1 MLLLLSL
8 LGAAA
13 ANENGLA
20 RTPPMGW
27 RSWNL
32 FGPNVNQALM
42 ERIMEGMVS
51 KKRRV
56 DGVPTSLCDLGYC
69 DVGLDDN
76 WQLCGQYPTAVKGV
90 NYTYH
95 DPATGRPVV
104 NESRFPSFARMTAK
118 AHALGLT
125 AGWYGNNCLCADGHS
140 DVPALY
146 EGDVLALLD
155 YGFDSWKLDGC
166 GKQRNL
172 SRYDELIRK
181 HSPDKAILVE
191 NCHWGVVPP
200 FAPDPGEDFC
210 PWNFYRTSQD
220 VFANYASVMSNL
232 NSTFQ
237 FADTNRSYPGCWA
250 YPDMLEVGTAGGV
263 HGSATDP
270 GLDDAETRTHFA
282 AWAIVSSPLTLSHD
296 VWNDTIV
303 DRIWPV
309 IANRDAIRVN
319 QAYVGH
325 SGSRFFASAATV
337 ALPNPRRDYPRQP
350 AFVVVP
356 EAQYLYKRVSD
367 TETAVLLV
375 NSKDE
380 AATLVLAFADVP
392 DLPCAE
398 HCYVRQIFAKTDA
411 GLRAASY
418 TTTLRPHDVAFL
430 LLSLDPPTRAS

>member
-1 MLLLLSL
+1 MYLGRVLCPAINRSRPKLAMTIMSRTSRWLLL
-8 LGAAA
+8 AAVASSA
-13 ANENGLA
+13 AGLDNGLA
-20 RTPPMGW
+20 ITPPMGW

-220 VFANYASVMSNL
+220 VFAMA
-232 NSTFQ
+232 
-237 FADTNRSYPGCWA
+237 RP
-250 YPDMLEVGTAGGV
+250 EVAAAAEYRGVPVKV
-263 HGSATDP
+263 HGEVRLHVMHYGHRTTFHAATDSTHV
-270 GLDDAETRTHFA
+270 ATWRRSRSTRTA
-282 AWAIVSSPLTLSHD
+282 
-296 VWNDTIV
+296 
-303 DRIWPV
+303 R
-309 IANRDAIRVN
+309 
-319 QAYVGH
+319 G
-325 SGSRFFASAATV
+325 AT
-337 ALPNPRRDYPRQP
+337 
-350 AFVVVP
+350 
-356 EAQYLYKRVSD
+356 
-367 TETAVLLV
+367 
-375 NSKDE
+375 
-380 AATLVLAFADVP
+380 
-392 DLPCAE
+392 
-398 HCYVRQIFAKTDA
+398 
-411 GLRAASY
+411 
-418 TTTLRPHDVAFL
+418 
-430 LLSLDPPTRAS
+430 